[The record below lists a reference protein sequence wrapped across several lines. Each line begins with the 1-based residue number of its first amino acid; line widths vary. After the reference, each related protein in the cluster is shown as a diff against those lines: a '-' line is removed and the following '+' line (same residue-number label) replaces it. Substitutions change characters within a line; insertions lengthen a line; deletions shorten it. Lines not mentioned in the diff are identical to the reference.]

1 LAAPA
6 NNYQKDVNLI
16 VSSIVVISAAVIC
29 LMLFPDQS
37 KQWAGKL
44 FTSATTTF
52 GTIVQLMGFVCAILF
67 IGLGVSKYGNI
78 RLGEGKPE
86 YGNTSWIFMFICAG
100 LGSATM
106 YWAFM
111 EWAYYYQTPDLNI
124 TAESK
129 QALEFSTAY
138 TFFHWGV
145 TPWAIYGIASLA
157 MAYHFHVKKNKGLSL
172 AGIIEAI
179 TGLKAHGPVGRV
191 IDLIFLFATFGG
203 LVLTTTL
210 TTTTVARGLA
220 ELLGISDGF
229 GLKAGLVILV
239 TIVFSLSSYIGIS
252 SGMQRLAKLAC
263 GMTLLFAL
271 VVLLVGPTLFSVNN
285 MANAIGLALQNF
297 VHMSLFTDPDGSG
310 QFTRDWTVFYWLYW
324 ITYTPGVAI
333 FVTRVSKGRKINE
346 VVAAMLLGGCAGCW
360 FFFGSLGSFAI
371 HQFVT
376 GVVNAP
382 AMLNGAGGEAAVS
395 MLLNTLQLG
404 KLMSV
409 LYFTLMLIFLASHLD
424 AVAYTVAA
432 TSTRNLREGQD
443 PSPNLRLFWCVML
456 AALPMT
462 MLYIN
467 APLDTLK
474 TAVILTALPFIAIL
488 GVKIWGLLR
497 WLSQD
502 DGAMPAHAIE
512 EQAARLAEVTSAEVP
527 EAQPVP
533 NNASIILQ
541 NQS

>member
-1 LAAPA
+1 
-6 NNYQKDVNLI
+6 
-16 VSSIVVISAAVIC
+16 
-29 LMLFPDQS
+29 
-37 KQWAGKL
+37 
-44 FTSATTTF
+44 
-52 GTIVQLMGFVCAILF
+52 
-67 IGLGVSKYGNI
+67 
-78 RLGEGKPE
+78 
-86 YGNTSWIFMFICAG
+86 MFICAG
-100 LGSATM
+100 LSSATM

-111 EWAYYYQTPDLNI
+111 EWAYYYQTPGLNI
-124 TAESK
+124 TAGSK

-138 TFFHWGV
+138 TFFHWGI

-210 TTTTVARGLA
+210 TTTTVAKGLA

-239 TIVFSLSSYIGIS
+239 TIVFSASSYIGVS

-271 VVLLVGPTLFSVNN
+271 VVLLVGPTLFSLNN
-285 MANAIGLALQNF
+285 IANGVGLGLQNF
-297 VHMSLFTDPDGSG
+297 VHLSLFTDPDGSG

-333 FVTRVSKGRKINE
+333 FVTRVSKGRKIKE

-360 FFFGSLGSFAI
+360 FFFGSLGSYAI

-376 GVVNAP
+376 GAVNAP

-395 MLLNTLQLG
+395 MLLNTLSLG

-432 TSTRNLREGQD
+432 TSTRNLQEGQD

-502 DGAMPAHAIE
+502 YGAMPAHAIE
-512 EQAARLAEVTSAEVP
+512 EQTARLAEVTGAEVA